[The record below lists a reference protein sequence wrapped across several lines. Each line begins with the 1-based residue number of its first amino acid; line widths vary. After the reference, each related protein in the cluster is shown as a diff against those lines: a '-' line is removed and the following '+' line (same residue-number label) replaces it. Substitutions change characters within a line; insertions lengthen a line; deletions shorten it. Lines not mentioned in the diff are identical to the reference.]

1 MNFSGIGYILYDSV
15 RSYAALFFLGVFMST
30 IKYDF
35 TVESL
40 GECKIHSPIE
50 LSLDHGTFRAAYV
63 KDTTFVRNLVNVFAD
78 DKADASDVS
87 NLMEKAGPRQYLYF
101 NPENVTAG
109 ICTCGGLCPGL
120 NDVIRAVVRCLWNR
134 YGVRKIKGIKFGY
147 KGFFKEEGFEP
158 IDLNPDVVDEIHKI
172 GGSFLGTSRGGGDR
186 TVEIVDSIERLG
198 INQMYIIG
206 GDGTQRGALD
216 IANEISRRGLKVAV
230 VGIPKTVDNDLQFI
244 DRSFGFETA
253 VQKAAQAV
261 NSIHMEAHSQI
272 NGIGLVKLMGRESGF
287 IATAAALASHE
298 TNFCLIPEV
307 PFDLDGPN
315 GFFHYLEQRLEK
327 RHHAVVVV
335 AEGAGQE
342 LLASTNQTDASG
354 NKKLADIG
362 IYLRDKITEYFAAK
376 KIHINLKYI
385 DPSYEVRAAVTTAND
400 SIYCERLGNNAVH
413 AAMAGKTKLVIGLVH
428 DKYVH
433 IPISMATLKR
443 NIVDP
448 ESSLWRDCLDATLQ
462 PVYMVNNIN
471 TVTEKLSKSYQEA
484 EQKAAARFEKVT
496 KMKG

>member
-1 MNFSGIGYILYDSV
+1 MDK
-15 RSYAALFFLGVFMST
+15 

-35 TVESL
+35 SVENL
-40 GECKIHSPIE
+40 GECKVRSPIE
-50 LSLDHGTFRAAYV
+50 LSHEHGDFRATYV
-63 KDTTFVRNLVNVFAD
+63 KDTSFVRNLVNVFED
-78 DKADASDVS
+78 DKGDANDMS
-87 NLMEKAGPRQYLYF
+87 NLMEKAGPRENIYF
-101 NPENVTAG
+101 NPAHVTAG

-134 YGVRKIKGIKFGY
+134 YGVRRIRGIRFGY
-147 KGFFKEEGFEP
+147 KGFFTEQGFNTV
-158 IDLNPDVVDEIHKI
+158 DLNPDNVDTIHKI

-186 TVEIVDSIERLG
+186 VTDIVDSIERLN
-198 INQMYIIG
+198 INVMFIIG

-216 IANEISRRGLKVAV
+216 IANEIDRRGLKIAV

-253 VQKAAQAV
+253 VQKATQAI
-261 NSIHMEAHSQI
+261 NSCHMEAHSQI

-287 IATAAALASHE
+287 IATAAAIASHE
-298 TNFCLIPEV
+298 ANFCLIPEV
-307 PFDLDGPN
+307 PFDMDGPN
-315 GFFHYLEQRLEK
+315 GFLAHLQERLEK
-327 RHHAVVVV
+327 RHHAVIVV

-342 LLASTNQTDASG
+342 LLTTTNQTDASG

-362 IYLRDKITEYFAAK
+362 IFLRDKITEYFANK
-376 KIHINLKYI
+376 SFHINLKYI
-385 DPSYEVRAAVTTAND
+385 DPSYEVRASVTTAND

-413 AAMAGKTKLVIGLVH
+413 AAMAGKTKIVIGLVH

-433 IPISMATLKR
+433 IPITMATLKR
-443 NIVDP
+443 NTVDP

-471 TVTEKLSKSYQEA
+471 TVTEYQRKTAEEA
-484 EQKAAARFEKVT
+484 NQKAIARLEKVNGMG
-496 KMKG
+496 KK

>member
-1 MNFSGIGYILYDSV
+1 MDK
-15 RSYAALFFLGVFMST
+15 

-35 TVESL
+35 SVETL
-40 GECKIHSPIE
+40 GECKVRSPIE
-50 LSLDHGTFRAAYV
+50 LSHEHGDFRATYV
-63 KDTTFVRNLVNVFAD
+63 KDTSYVRNLVNVFED
-78 DKADASDVS
+78 DKGDANDMS
-87 NLMEKAGPRQYLYF
+87 NLMEKAGPRENIYF
-101 NPENVTAG
+101 NPAHVTAG

-134 YGVRKIKGIKFGY
+134 YGVRRIRGIKFGY
-147 KGFFKEEGFEP
+147 KGFFTEQGFNTV
-158 IDLNPDVVDEIHKI
+158 DLNPDNVDTIHKI

-186 TVEIVDSIERLG
+186 TSDIVDSIERLN
-198 INQMYIIG
+198 INVMFIIG

-216 IANEISRRGLKVAV
+216 IANEIDRRGLKIAV

-253 VQKAAQAV
+253 VQKATQAI
-261 NSIHMEAHSQI
+261 NSCHMEAHSQI

-287 IATAAALASHE
+287 IATAAAIASHE
-298 TNFCLIPEV
+298 ANFCLIPEV
-307 PFDLDGPN
+307 PFDMDGPN
-315 GFFHYLEQRLEK
+315 GFLAHLQERLEK
-327 RHHAVVVV
+327 RHHAVIVV

-342 LLASTNQTDASG
+342 LLTTTNQTDASG

-362 IYLRDKITEYFAAK
+362 IFLRDKITEYFANK
-376 KIHINLKYI
+376 SFHINLKYI
-385 DPSYEVRAAVTTAND
+385 DPSYEVRASVTTAND

-413 AAMAGKTKLVIGLVH
+413 AAMAGKTKIVIGLVH

-433 IPISMATLKR
+433 IPITMATLKR
-443 NIVDP
+443 NTVDP

-471 TVTEKLSKSYQEA
+471 TVTEYQRKTAEEA
-484 EQKAAARFEKVT
+484 NQKAIARLEKVNGMG
-496 KMKG
+496 KK

>member
-1 MNFSGIGYILYDSV
+1 MDK
-15 RSYAALFFLGVFMST
+15 

-35 TVESL
+35 SVENL
-40 GECKIHSPIE
+40 GECKVRSPIE
-50 LSLDHGTFRAAYV
+50 LSHEHGDFRATYV
-63 KDTTFVRNLVNVFAD
+63 KDTSFVRNLVNVFED
-78 DKADASDVS
+78 DKGDANDMS
-87 NLMEKAGPRQYLYF
+87 NLMEKAGPRENIYF
-101 NPENVTAG
+101 NPAHVTAG

-134 YGVRKIKGIKFGY
+134 YGVRRIRGIRFGY
-147 KGFFKEEGFEP
+147 KGFFTEQGFNTV
-158 IDLNPDVVDEIHKI
+158 DLNPDNVDTIHKI

-186 TVEIVDSIERLG
+186 VTDIVDSIERLN
-198 INQMYIIG
+198 INVMFIIG

-216 IANEISRRGLKVAV
+216 IANEIDRRGLKIAV

-253 VQKAAQAV
+253 VQKATQAI
-261 NSIHMEAHSQI
+261 NSCHMEAHSQI

-287 IATAAALASHE
+287 IATAAAIASHE
-298 TNFCLIPEV
+298 ANFCLIPEV
-307 PFDLDGPN
+307 PFDMDGPN
-315 GFFHYLEQRLEK
+315 GFLAHLQDRLEK
-327 RHHAVVVV
+327 RHHAVIVV

-342 LLASTNQTDASG
+342 LLTTTNQTDASG

-362 IYLRDKITEYFAAK
+362 IFLRDKITEYFANK
-376 KIHINLKYI
+376 SFHINLKYI
-385 DPSYEVRAAVTTAND
+385 DPSYEVRASVTTAND

-413 AAMAGKTKLVIGLVH
+413 AAMAGKTKIVIGLVH

-433 IPISMATLKR
+433 IPITMATLKR
-443 NIVDP
+443 NTVDP

-471 TVTEKLSKSYQEA
+471 TVTEYQRKTAEEA
-484 EQKAAARFEKVT
+484 NQKAIARLEKVNGMG
-496 KMKG
+496 KK